1 MSNAVFIIAEAG
13 VNHNGDIQLAKELID
28 VAAESKADAVKFQT
42 FVGELCISEGAE
54 KAKYQKEVTGNHE
67 SQLEMIKRLELSEN
81 AFMEL
86 KEYSEKKGIMFMSTP
101 FDIPSAEFLHRIG
114 LGIFKIPSGEITNFP
129 LLRKIGQFKKKIV
142 MSTGMCNM
150 NEIQSAMEV
159 LRHEGT
165 EDISLLH
172 CNTQYPTP
180 MQDVNLNAMLTLRK
194 EFKVPVGYSDHTCG
208 IEVPIAA
215 VAMGAS
221 IIEKHFT
228 LDKNMPGPDHQAS
241 LEPGELKSMISGIRN
256 IEKALGSAMK
266 TVTDSERENIEIA
279 RKSIVA
285 SEGIKKGEIFTEKN
299 ITAKRPGTGVSPM
312 RWEEVIGKIADR
324 DYCKD
329 EMIQI

>member
-165 EDISLLH
+165 ED
-172 CNTQYPTP
+172 
-180 MQDVNLNAMLTLRK
+180 LNAMLTLRK